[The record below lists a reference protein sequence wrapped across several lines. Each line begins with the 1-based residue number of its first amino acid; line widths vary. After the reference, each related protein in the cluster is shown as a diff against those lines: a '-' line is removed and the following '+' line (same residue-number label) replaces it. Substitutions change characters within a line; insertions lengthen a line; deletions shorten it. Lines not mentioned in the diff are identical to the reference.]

1 MVNKG
6 IFFLT
11 RKKVYFRNGVSKLNN
26 SQNLFCLGR
35 GEEKMTAKIIKG
47 NEIAQQIREELKQ
60 ETAQLKEKYNVVPGL
75 VTILVGENP
84 ASMSYVTAKQKTSKE
99 LGFYSIQDN
108 QPESITEEQ
117 LLRLIDKYNKNPKI
131 HGILVQLPLP
141 KHINEPKVLYAID
154 PKKDVDGF
162 HPVNVGKLMIGEAD
176 YLPCTPA
183 GIQQLLIRSGVKT
196 DGAEVVVVGRSNIV
210 GKPIANILLQ
220 KQKGANATVTICH
233 TGTRDMAFHTKRADI
248 LIVAAGKPK
257 AITANIVK
265 EGAVVI
271 DVGVNRIGMT
281 PEGKAKVCG
290 DVDFEAVKEKASAIT
305 PVPGGVGPM
314 TITML
319 MVNTVKAAKLAAGI
333 Q

>member
-1 MVNKG
+1 
-6 IFFLT
+6 
-11 RKKVYFRNGVSKLNN
+11 
-26 SQNLFCLGR
+26 
-35 GEEKMTAKIIKG
+35 MTAKLISG

-60 ETAQLKEKYNVVPGL
+60 ETAQLKSKYNVVPGL

-84 ASMSYVTAKQKTSKE
+84 ASVSYVTGKQKTAKE
-99 LGFYSIQDN
+99 LGFYSVQDN
-108 QPESITEEQ
+108 QPDNTTEEQ
-117 LLRLIDKYNKNPKI
+117 LLQLIGKYNKDPKI

-141 KHINEPKVLYAID
+141 KHINETKVLYAID

-183 GIQQLLIRSGVKT
+183 GIQQLLIRTGVKI

-210 GKPIANILLQ
+210 GKPITNILLQ

-233 TGTRDMAFHTKRADI
+233 TGTKDIAFHTKRADI

-257 AITANIVK
+257 AITADMVK

-281 PEGKAKVCG
+281 PEGKAKLCG
-290 DVDFEAVKEKASAIT
+290 DVDFDGVKEKASAIT

-319 MVNTVKAAKLAAGI
+319 MMNTVKAAKLAAGI
-333 Q
+333 K

>member
-1 MVNKG
+1 
-6 IFFLT
+6 
-11 RKKVYFRNGVSKLNN
+11 
-26 SQNLFCLGR
+26 
-35 GEEKMTAKIIKG
+35 MTAKLISG
-47 NEIAQQIREELKQ
+47 NEIAQQIRQELKQ
-60 ETAQLKEKYNVVPGL
+60 ETTQLKEKHNVVPGL
-75 VTILVGENP
+75 VTILVGQNP
-84 ASMSYVTAKQKTSKE
+84 ASVSYVTAKQKTSKE
-99 LGFYSIQDN
+99 LGFHSIQDN
-108 QPESITEEQ
+108 QPETISEEQ
-117 LLRLIDKYNKNPKI
+117 LLKLIDQYNKDAKI

-141 KHINEPKVLYAID
+141 KHINETKILYAID

-183 GIQQLLIRSGVKT
+183 GIQQLLIRTGVKI

-233 TGTRDMAFHTKRADI
+233 TGTKNMAFHTRRADI
-248 LIVAAGKPK
+248 LVVAAGKPK
-257 AITANIVK
+257 AVTADMVK

-281 PEGKAKVCG
+281 PEGKAKLCG
-290 DVDFEAVKEKASAIT
+290 DVDFDTVKEKASAIT

-319 MVNTVKAAKLAAGI
+319 MMNTVKAAKLAAGVK
-333 Q
+333 